1 MDLREPV
8 DELRSGDRPRLVLWP
23 ERAATPRSIAL
34 LAGSFDPITV
44 AHVAMAEA
52 AREVAELVVLVY
64 AVRTLPKEGGA
75 GSPLVPEGE
84 RIRTVAAVC
93 ASRPATA
100 AGLCSHGLLADQVA
114 AAEDRFPGAGVTL
127 VVGSDKLAQL
137 FDPRRPGPRTTAD
150 RDAALAGLF
159 AHADVRYAV
168 RAGDDVRG
176 ALRIA
181 GELGHGDRIRPLP
194 VDPAVAAVSSR
205 TVREALRA
213 GRDVWAWVAPEARD
227 AVRRAL
233 G

>member
-1 MDLREPV
+1 VDLREPV

-137 FDPRRPGPRTTAD
+137 FDPRWYED

-159 AHADVRYAV
+159 ARADVRYAV
-168 RAGDDVRG
+168 RAGDDLRG

-194 VDPAVAAVSSR
+194 VDPAVASVSSR